1 MCGCVGER
9 DGDRDRGGGG
19 WEGGGGYISLKV
31 KIYII
36 NLPGEF
42 SITLYTLT
50 GHL

>member
-1 MCGCVGER
+1 MR
-9 DGDRDRGGGG
+9 
-19 WEGGGGYISLKV
+19 ISVNVIFPEL
-31 KIYII
+31 YII